1 MSNYRKIVSKIITE
15 SNPFWADS
23 GLVEANYAP
32 LYNFQNG
39 KPVTVEAYHMTPYT
53 FTKFRIGE
61 VNAWGRGVYLTN
73 KPEDCSFN
81 PETIKDWN
89 KMRLLATFFKPFVY
103 EDEIGDDFRNWLWSE
118 IQNIVNEN
126 TMRNNEKI
134 ADSKYSFESSYMD
147 VYYRLLFKNAMGTS
161 FKKQSS
167 LNVMNS
173 IQHYDDLFNLDV
185 YSKLGLDGMI
195 LPFGKTGMMDENNK
209 NTVWYVCYK
218 PNQIKSYEGN
228 NGNYSL
234 ESDDI
239 NESQELTER
248 ILPEIPDDKYAELL
262 KDTSSN
268 GKANAYTKFFGNYLL
283 KNRLHKDEDIAG
295 LTKRHNALYQAGLVK
310 PIADYTNIFEL
321 IHDLDNK
328 RDYKTNSQKDK
339 ESKAKAKIIGNVDG
353 FNLYEIISYDAS
365 KKYGAG
371 TKWCTTSEIDRCYY
385 DHHKTEKVGQN
396 GWKKLIYAI
405 DKEDNKYAITIS
417 RVLSERFIACDIGI
431 YNAEDKFVANYML
444 QGTQK
449 YDSKT
454 NKPYIDY
461 DKLFNWDIIHDD
473 SNEKLL
479 RDFLQWG
486 ITKYRLSR
494 KSMEEDYSKKFQSN
508 SLGEATIGNFY
519 EYSNTDDKALGLCG
533 LNRQAEK
540 GDSYTMIIDM
550 PPQEFLNLSAQ
561 RFDHTSVAWFKNQI
575 EKGVPMAM
583 PFLEIE
589 IEDPKKKIARVYG
602 HEGRHRSAAVAE
614 LGYTNAQCILFI
626 RDFVRNGYK
635 REDLVGWTLMGQ
647 KSHAGNPNT
656 HENNSFIIK

>member
-15 SNPFWADS
+15 SNSFWADS
-23 GLVEANYAP
+23 GLVEASYAP

-73 KPEDCSFN
+73 KPENCSFN

-103 EDEIGDDFRNWLWSE
+103 EDEIGDEFRNWLWSE

-173 IQHYDDLFNLDV
+173 IQHYDNLFNLDV

-209 NTVWYVCYK
+209 DTVWYVCYK

-239 NESQELTER
+239 NENVELTER
-248 ILPEIPDDKYAELL
+248 ILPEIPDDKYADLL
-262 KDTSSN
+262 KDTSQT
-268 GKANAYTKFFGNYLL
+268 GKANAYTKFFGEYLL
-283 KNRLHKDEDIAG
+283 KNRLHKDEDISN

-310 PIADYTNIFEL
+310 PITDYTNIFEL
-321 IHDLDNK
+321 IHDLDSK

-339 ESKAKAKIIGNVDG
+339 ESKAKAKIIGNIDG
-353 FNLYEIISYDAS
+353 FNLYEITSYDAS

-371 TKWCTTSEIDRCYY
+371 TKWCTTSEIDRSYY
-385 DHHKTEKVGQN
+385 DSHKTEKLSDN

-405 DKEDNKYAITIS
+405 DEKDKKYAITIS
-417 RVLSERFIACDIGI
+417 RMVSEGFISCDIGI
-431 YNAEDKFVANYML
+431 YNSEDKFVANYMV
-444 QGTQK
+444 QGVK
-449 YDSKT
+449 RYDPKT

-461 DKLFNWDIIHDD
+461 DKMFNWDIIHDD

-486 ITKYRLSR
+486 IEKYNLSR
-494 KSMEEDYSKKFQSN
+494 EELEKEYYKKFSTVN
-508 SLGEATIGNFY
+508 
-519 EYSNTDDKALGLCG
+519 
-533 LNRQAEK
+533 
-540 GDSYTMIIDM
+540 
-550 PPQEFLNLSAQ
+550 
-561 RFDHTSVAWFKNQI
+561 
-575 EKGVPMAM
+575 
-583 PFLEIE
+583 
-589 IEDPKKKIARVYG
+589 
-602 HEGRHRSAAVAE
+602 
-614 LGYTNAQCILFI
+614 
-626 RDFVRNGYK
+626 
-635 REDLVGWTLMGQ
+635 
-647 KSHAGNPNT
+647 
-656 HENNSFIIK
+656 

>member
-1 MSNYRKIVSKIITE
+1 MAQFREIVTKLLE
-15 SNPFWADS
+15 SRGFFALS
-23 GLVEANYAP
+23 GIVDANYAP
-32 LYNFQNG
+32 NYNFKNG
-39 KPVTVEAYHMTPYT
+39 EPVTVEAYHMTPHT
-53 FTKFRIGE
+53 FTKFKIGQ
-61 VNAWGRGVYLTN
+61 VNAWGEGVYLTN
-73 KPEDCSFN
+73 NPEDCSFN
-81 PETIKDWN
+81 PETIKNWN
-89 KMRLLATFFKPFVY
+89 KMRLFATFFKPFIY
-103 EDEIGDDFRNWLWSE
+103 EDKIGDGFINWLWSE
-118 IQNIVNEN
+118 IQKIINE
-126 TMRNNEKI
+126 EILSKSEI
-134 ADSKYSFESSYMD
+134 SKHKYSFEKSCMD
-147 VYYRLLFKNAMGTS
+147 VYYRLLFKNAMGTA
-161 FKKQSS
+161 FKNQSS
-167 LNVMNS
+167 LNVINT
-173 IQHYDDLFNLDV
+173 IKHYDDLYKLNV

-195 LPFGKTGMMDENNK
+195 LPFGKTAMVDQKNE

-228 NGNYSL
+228 NGNYDL
-234 ESDDI
+234 NSDDI

-310 PIADYTNIFEL
+310 PISDYVNIFEL
-321 IHDLDNK
+321 MHDLDDKNE
-328 RDYKTNSQKDK
+328 YKTNSEKDIL
-339 ESKAKAKIIGNVDG
+339 AKASAKVIGEVDG
-353 FNLYEIISYDAS
+353 FKLYQINSYNAS
-365 KKYGAG
+365 KKYGAN
-371 TKWCTTSEIDRCYY
+371 TKWCTTSSTTRSHY
-385 DHHKTEKVGQN
+385 DNYKTEKN
-396 GWKKLIYAI
+396 GDSWRKLVYAI
-405 DKEDNKYAITIS
+405 NNNDEKYALTIDYHS
-417 RVLSERFIACDIGI
+417 ISIGVGASVMI
-431 YNAEDKFVANYML
+431 YNAEDKCVGTYM
-444 QGTQK
+444 TSFRK
-449 YDSKT
+449 E
-454 NKPYIDY
+454 
-461 DKLFNWDIIHDD
+461 WDFG
-473 SNEKLL
+473 NEKYFLKEEPLYSAYGIYDDNKEQLL
-479 RDFLQWG
+479 SDLLQWA
-486 ITKYRLSR
+486 ISKYHLS
-494 KSMEEDYSKKFQSN
+494 KEEVKDSYSSKLNVKESVN
-508 SLGEATIGNFY
+508 GKFY
-519 EYSNTDDKALGLCG
+519 EYSNTDDKAIGICG
-533 LNRQAEK
+533 LNRQAAK

-656 HENNSFIIK
+656 HENNSFVIK